1 MQNLIKYHKSK
12 KTFAEM
18 FLQGRLEGTEMMKRR
33 VWYLILCILF
43 GCSLFGCTAAAPTE
57 GGETV
62 ESRGEEYS
70 GEDAEA
76 GFGKGAADSGEDAE
90 TGFGKGA
97 ADSDEDV
104 EAGFGKGAD
113 AVSGSGAGQGD
124 SADSQGENPVAD
136 LQGDT
141 LEVHY
146 LDVGQGDAIVIRQ
159 GDSAMLIDAGDNSK
173 GTAVWSYLLSQN
185 IDHLDYAVGTHPD
198 ADHIGGLDVVL
209 YKTDCNLVLLP
220 EIQKDTRTCEELLE
234 TIEERG
240 QSSLTPELG
249 QIFQLGKAQF
259 QVLTDTAK
267 DYGDNTNDYS
277 IALRLTF
284 GDSHFLF
291 TGDGETAAEAD
302 MLQSGLPLQAD
313 VYKASHHGADTANTE
328 AFLEAVNPDFCVI
341 SCGEGNSYGHPR
353 AAVLNRL
360 RAMGVKVFRT
370 DEQGTIVAVS
380 DGEQITFNTSPS
392 DSWKAGEPV
401 GSAASPE
408 SSVAADSNGS
418 GAVTYILNTGTKKF
432 HLPDCSS
439 VAKMADK
446 NKQKSSQSREELI
459 LAGYEPCKNCN
470 P

>member
-1 MQNLIKYHKSK
+1 
-12 KTFAEM
+12 
-18 FLQGRLEGTEMMKRR
+18 MMKRR
-33 VWYLILCILF
+33 VWYFILCILF
-43 GCSLFGCTAAAPTE
+43 GCGLFGCTAAAPTE
-57 GGETV
+57 GGEV
-62 ESRGEEYS
+62 IENREEEDS
-70 GEDAEA
+70 GKDAEA
-76 GFGKGAADSGEDAE
+76 GFGKGAADSGKDA
-90 TGFGKGA
+90 
-97 ADSDEDV
+97 
-104 EAGFGKGAD
+104 EAGFEKGAD

-124 SADSQGENPVAD
+124 SADSQGENPAAD

-159 GDSAMLIDAGDNSK
+159 GDSAMLIDAGNNSK

-259 QVLTDTAK
+259 QVLTDTEK

-284 GDSHFLF
+284 GGSHFLF

-418 GAVTYILNTGTKKF
+418 GAAVTYILNTSTKKF
-432 HLPDCSS
+432 HLPDCPS

-446 NKQKSSQSREELI
+446 NKQKSGQSREELI
-459 LAGYEPCKNCN
+459 SEGYEPCKNCN